1 MNAFKKLSEKELTK
15 LMDQAASE
23 LANRKRIE
31 TLNKDIQKVL
41 AKHKVTKPELTV
53 LIDAIRS
60 QTKLSKSKA
69 RAASKV
75 APKFK
80 NPTGSETWTGRG
92 RAPNWVTVLCNDA
105 DISIDEFKTS
115 THYLI

>member
-1 MNAFKKLSEKELTK
+1 MNAIKKLTAKELTK

-41 AKHKVTKPELTV
+41 AKHKVTKPELTA
-53 LIDAIRS
+53 LIDSLRG

-92 RAPNWVTVLCNDA
+92 RAPNWVTSLCNDA
-105 DISIDEFKTS
+105 GISIDEFKTS

>member
-1 MNAFKKLSEKELTK
+1 MNSIKKLSEKELTK
-15 LMDQAASE
+15 LMGQAATE

-41 AKHKVTKPELTV
+41 SKHKVTKPELAA
-53 LIDAIRS
+53 LIDALRS
-60 QTKLSKSKA
+60 QTKISKSKA

-80 NPTGSETWTGRG
+80 NPAGSETWTGRG
-92 RAPNWVTVLCNDA
+92 RAPNWVANLCKDA
-105 DISIDEFKTS
+105 GISIDDFKTS
-115 THYLI
+115 ANYLI

>member
-1 MNAFKKLSEKELTK
+1 MNSIKKLSEKELTK
-15 LMDQAASE
+15 LMGQAATE

-41 AKHKVTKPELTV
+41 TKYKVTKPELAV
-53 LIDAIRS
+53 LVEVLRS
-60 QTKLSKSKA
+60 QTKVSKSKA

-80 NPTGSETWTGRG
+80 HPTGSETWTGRG
-92 RAPNWVTVLCNDA
+92 RAPNWVTTLCNEA
-105 DISIDEFKTS
+105 GISIDDFKKS
-115 THYLI
+115 ASYLI

>member
-1 MNAFKKLSEKELTK
+1 MIAIKKLSEKELTK
-15 LMDQAASE
+15 LMGQAASE

-105 DISIDEFKTS
+105 GISIDEFKTS